1 MILLFLLALEALEE
15 KERVFIE
22 RLYND
27 YSKRVKELSIS
38 IFHDD
43 KYADDI
49 VNDTFLKVI
58 RYKEKFFDASET
70 ECVRLIIICTRS
82 VCFDLYKHNKKIRF
96 ESLENY
102 YNNEGEDDDQLDIP
116 SGFDL
121 LKMIVDEETSIYVK
135 DAINKL
141 KDPARDMII
150 LKFYYEMKN
159 VEIAEFYKMNPST
172 VNTVIQ
178 RSIKRLRK
186 ELERYLNDTNK

>member
-1 MILLFLLALEALEE
+1 MLFLLALEALEE
-15 KERVFIE
+15 NERVFIG
-22 RLYND
+22 RLYDD

-58 RYKEKFFDASET
+58 RYKEKFFDVPEV
-70 ECVRLIIICTRS
+70 ECIRLIIICTRS
-82 VCFDLYKHNKKIRF
+82 VCFDLHKHNKKIRF
-96 ESLENY
+96 ESLDSF
-102 YNNEGEDDDQLDIP
+102 YNNEDENDNQLDIP
-116 SGFDL
+116 SDYDL
-121 LKMIVDEETSIYVK
+121 FKMLADKEASTVVK
-135 DAINKL
+135 AAIDKL

-172 VNTVIQ
+172 VNTIIQ
-178 RSIKRLRK
+178 RSIKQLRK
-186 ELERYLNDTNK
+186 ELERYFNDKNK